1 LCESENAV
9 GSFFRVGIHAP
20 RAVCVLRLKNSEKD
34 GEKHRGEFGGDEI
47 RGRLGEEAL
56 FIEMEEAEKSFG
68 SEQRGVPW
76 RIVL

>member
-1 LCESENAV
+1 
-9 GSFFRVGIHAP
+9 
-20 RAVCVLRLKNSEKD
+20 LKNSEKD
-34 GEKHRGEFGGDEI
+34 GEKHRGESGGDEI

-56 FIEMEEAEKSFG
+56 FIEMEEAEKALG